1 MRKLEHH
8 EIPSQFFEIPEPP
21 KELWIEG
28 ELPKDETI
36 YLTVVGSRKHTNYGR
51 DACREIIKGL
61 VGYPITIVSGLAIGI
76 DTIAHTTALEM
87 GLKTISFP
95 GSGLGNT
102 VLYPR
107 SNWQLA
113 NEIVTKG
120 GALISEFPPETPSA
134 IWTFP
139 RRNRLMAGLSHAVLI
154 IEAEEKSGTLIT
166 ARLAMDYNRDVY
178 VVPGSIFSE
187 NSFGTN
193 RLIREGAHPICSS
206 LDLLHALGFDPAQD
220 VPENNQDSL
229 FEKEKN
235 LTPEE
240 KIILEILHAGAL
252 PKEMLI
258 KLSGMEIQKINILLS
273 QMELNDLITEEGGV
287 IQKK

>member
-1 MRKLEHH
+1 MRKLEQH
-8 EIPSQFFEIPEPP
+8 EIPPQFFESPEPP

-51 DACREIIKGL
+51 DACIEIIKGL
-61 VGYPITIVSGLAIGI
+61 AGYPITIISGLAIGM
-76 DTIAHTTALEM
+76 DTIAHEAALAA
-87 GLKTISFP
+87 GLRTIAFP

-113 NEIVTKG
+113 NEIVKAG
-120 GALISEFPPETPSA
+120 GALVSEFPPETKSA

-139 RRNRLMAGLSHAVLI
+139 RRNRLMSALSHAVLI

-166 ARLAMDYNRDVY
+166 ARLALDYNKDVF
-178 VVPGSIFSE
+178 VVPGSIFSS
-187 NSFGTN
+187 NSLGTN

-206 LDLLHALGFDPAQD
+206 LDLLHALGFDPSQD
-220 VPENNQDSL
+220 APQHQKDTL
-229 FEKEKN
+229 FENASE
-235 LTPEE
+235 EE
-240 KIILEILHAGAL
+240 KLILDLLFAGPL
-252 PKEMLI
+252 LKETLL
-258 KLSGMEIQKINILLS
+258 KLSGFSIQEFNIILS
-273 QMELNDLITEEGGV
+273 QMEISDLISEEGGV
-287 IQKK
+287 IHLK